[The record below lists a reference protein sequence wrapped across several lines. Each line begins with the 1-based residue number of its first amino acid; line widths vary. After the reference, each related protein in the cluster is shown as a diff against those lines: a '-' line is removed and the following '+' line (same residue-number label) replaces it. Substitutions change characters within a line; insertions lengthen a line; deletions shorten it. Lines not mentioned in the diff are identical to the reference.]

1 MKEQQA
7 KSRIKGL
14 DATKSN
20 ILAARSI
27 SNILRTSL
35 GPKGMDKLLVSPDG
49 DVTITNDGAT
59 IMKEMEIHHNVA
71 KLMVELSTSQD
82 DEIGDGTTGV
92 VVLAGSL
99 LEQAELLLTKG
110 IHPVRIARGF
120 ELASQIAI
128 QHLETISDTMDFN
141 IHSNDNSTTAKKQ
154 AATAAGGG
162 GAPAP
167 TAPASNHENTHH
179 YDLLLQTAK
188 TTLNSKILQPHKEQ
202 MAKIAVD
209 AVLNVAD
216 LSRNDVNFD
225 MIRLEG
231 KTGGSL
237 EDTQL
242 VSGIVL
248 DKEFSHPQM
257 PTTIEDVKLCI
268 LTCPLEPPK
277 PKTKHKLEI
286 SSAEAYEKLYQ
297 QEQKY
302 FVDMIQKIKD
312 SGANLVICQ
321 WGFDDEA
328 NHLLLQNNLPAVRW
342 VGGVE
347 IEHVAI
353 ATGGRIV
360 ARVEELTN
368 DKLGTCGKISQVSL
382 GTNNSR
388 RQDRMLVLENCS
400 NSNAVTVL
408 VRGGNKMI
416 VEEAKRSLHDAMCVV
431 RNLIKDNRIVYGGGS
446 AEISCSLAVSKY
458 AESNVTGVDQYAI
471 RAFAS
476 ALEDIPLALAENAG
490 LSPIEEVAAIKSK
503 QVKDSNPVIGLG
515 LMPKANDA
523 GDDEQKLDNND
534 GYHSANMKDLG
545 VFETLIGKQEQLQ
558 LAAQV
563 VKMILKIDDV
573 ISNGNYQ

>member
-1 MKEQQA
+1 
-7 KSRIKGL
+7 
-14 DATKSN
+14 
-20 ILAARSI
+20 
-27 SNILRTSL
+27 
-35 GPKGMDKLLVSPDG
+35 MDKLMISPDG

-59 IMKEMEIHHNVA
+59 IMGQMEIHHQVA
-71 KLMVELSTSQD
+71 RLMVELSASQD

-92 VVLAGSL
+92 VVLAGAL
-99 LEQAELLLTKG
+99 LEQAELLLNKG

-120 ELASQIAI
+120 EAAAQVAIDHLA
-128 QHLETISDTMDFN
+128 TISERIEFT
-141 IHSNDNSTTAKKQ
+141 
-154 AATAAGGG
+154 
-162 GAPAP
+162 P
-167 TAPASNHENTHH
+167 TNLQVLEN
-179 YDLLLQTAK
+179 TAK
-188 TTLNSKILQPHKEQ
+188 TTLNSKILQPYKEQ
-202 MAKIAVD
+202 MARIAVQ
-209 AVLNVAD
+209 AVMNVAD
-216 LSRNDVNFD
+216 LERNDVNFD

-257 PTTIEDVKLCI
+257 PTEIKDVKLCI

-286 SSAEAYEKLYQ
+286 NSAEAYEQLYK
-297 QEQKY
+297 QEQDY
-302 FVDMIQKIKD
+302 FKDMIQKIKD

-328 NHLLLQNNLPAVRW
+328 NHLLLQHDLPAVRW

-360 ARVEELTN
+360 ARVEELTP
-368 DKLGTCGKISQVSL
+368 DKLGTAGTVKQVSL

-388 RQDRMLVLENCS
+388 RQDRMLILEDCA
-400 NSNAVTVL
+400 NSSAVTVL

-431 RNLIKDNRIVYGGGS
+431 RNLIKDNRVVYGGGS
-446 AEISCSLAVSKY
+446 AEISCSLAVSKH
-458 AESNVTGVDQYAI
+458 AETVTGVDQYAI

-476 ALEDIPLALAENAG
+476 ALDDIPLALAENAG
-490 LSPIEEVAAIKSK
+490 LSPIEEVAAIKSR
-503 QVKDSNPVIGLG
+503 QVKENNPVIGLG
-515 LMPKANDA
+515 LLSV
-523 GDDEQKLDNND
+523 DDTDMKNAA
-534 GYHSANMKDLG
+534 GYHSTDMRQVG
-545 VFETLIGKQEQLQ
+545 VFETLIGKQQQLQ

-573 ISNGNYQ
+573 ISMGSYQ